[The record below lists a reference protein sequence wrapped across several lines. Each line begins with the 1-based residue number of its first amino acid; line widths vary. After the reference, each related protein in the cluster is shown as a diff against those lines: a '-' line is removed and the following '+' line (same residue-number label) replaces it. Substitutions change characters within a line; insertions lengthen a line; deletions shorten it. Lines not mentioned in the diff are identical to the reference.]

1 MQKTEDLKKKKS
13 AIITGASR
21 GIGFSIAM
29 RLAKEGFKCAIIGR
43 ERSRIEQAAREIS
56 DSTDSDV
63 LPLVADV
70 SEWTECEKVAK
81 SVLNVF
87 GSIDVLVPNAGIGII
102 GSVEEANPLDWA
114 KMIQINYLGTAY
126 IIKAVLP
133 VMKRQGEGDIIA
145 IVSAGGT
152 KGYPE
157 WSGYC
162 AAKWAVMGF
171 MDSFAQEVMS
181 QGIRV
186 TTLCPGGV
194 DTSFWDDLNKEINR
208 TGSEGRSRL
217 MAPADVAELV
227 ALQINLPRN
236 VMLKSALFF
245 PTNEWH

>member
-1 MQKTEDLKKKKS
+1 MEKIKVLKKSKS
-13 AIITGASR
+13 AIVTGASR
-21 GIGFSIAM
+21 GIGFSIAT
-29 RLAKEGFKCAIIGR
+29 RLAQDGFKCAIVGR
-43 ERSRIEQAAREIS
+43 ERSGIEKAAKEIS
-56 DSTDSDV
+56 EFTSSRV

-70 SEWTECEKVAK
+70 SEWEECESVVK
-81 SVLNVF
+81 SVINEF
-87 GSIDVLVPNAGIGII
+87 GSIDVLVPNAGIGVI
-102 GSVEEANPLDWA
+102 GLVEEANPLDWA
-114 KMIQINYLGTAY
+114 MMIKINYLGTAH

-133 VMKRQGEGDIIA
+133 VMQRQGEGDVIA

-171 MDSFAQEVMS
+171 MDSFAQEVIA
-181 QGIRV
+181 QGIRA

-194 DTSFWDDLNKEINR
+194 NTSFWDDLNKDINR
-208 TGSEGRSRL
+208 KGSVGRGKL
-217 MAPADVAELV
+217 MAPSDVAELV
-227 ALQINLPRN
+227 SLQINLPRN